1 MKKRQDLVYRNLDL
15 GESSK
20 SQSLSPQNHSPI
32 NTHNKLL
39 GIQKP
44 LNLHN
49 NLPQNHPRYSRPSID
64 DVQYVKP
71 SGKFSSHY
79 LHMLAAEHEYKS
91 AKNYQPPKQNFIQRS
106 FGLAKNFLTDGAKIL
121 KREGVKNFKRAKNKF
136 IPEQKPFGEG
146 STPPNT
152 GGKSRKN
159 KKPIKKQSNGL
170 KIMPKP
176 PNKPKKVKS
185 IPR

>member
-20 SQSLSPQNHSPI
+20 SQSSSPQNHSPI
-32 NTHNKLL
+32 NTHNKSP
-39 GIQKP
+39 QYHKP
-44 LNLHN
+44 ININ
-49 NLPQNHPRYSRPSID
+49 KNLPQNHSHHQRHRASID
-64 DVQYVKP
+64 YVP
-71 SGKFSSHY
+71 LPTHY
-79 LHMLAAEHEYKS
+79 LERLAAEQEYIN
-91 AKNYQPPKQNFIQRS
+91 AKYPKPPKQNIIQRS
-106 FGLAKNFLTDGAKIL
+106 YGLAKNFLTDGAKIL
-121 KREGVKNFKRAKNKF
+121 KRAKNKF

-146 STPPNT
+146 STPPNA

-159 KKPIKKQSNGL
+159 KKSIKKQSNGL

-176 PNKPKKVKS
+176 PSKPKKVKS

>member
-20 SQSLSPQNHSPI
+20 SQSSSPQNHSPI

-121 KREGVKNFKRAKNKF
+121 KELKINLYQNKNLLAKVLRHPIQEVNRERIKNLLKNKA
-136 IPEQKPFGEG
+136 
-146 STPPNT
+146 T
-152 GGKSRKN
+152 
-159 KKPIKKQSNGL
+159 GL
-170 KIMPKP
+170 K
-176 PNKPKKVKS
+176 
-185 IPR
+185 